1 MSHHQFV
8 SLKRLKEKN
17 IIEVAARHNLRE
29 IAAEWRSPATKID
42 SRRSHLNQVIAGPCE
57 AVEVARLAQRLMREA
72 GIGSLRKDAVLG
84 LEVLVS
90 LPPEMDAELQD
101 AVFSDAVKWTES
113 HFNAPVLSAVTHR
126 DEAAPHCHILVLP
139 LVKGRMIGSELY
151 GNKAKLRGMLADFH
165 DKVGKRYGLM
175 TKATMLD
182 TYRFANRLALERTF
196 AALQGHA
203 LSDAVL
209 GVLLE
214 PHLQNPAPLLAV
226 LGLPV
231 PVPYKAP
238 SAFVK
243 TMTRPMPKRV

>member
-1 MSHHQFV
+1 M
-8 SLKRLKEKN
+8 
-17 IIEVAARHNLRE
+17 AARHNLRE
-29 IAAEWRSPATKID
+29 IAAEWRSPATKINQY
-42 SRRSHLNQVIAGPCE
+42 RRSHLNQVIAGPCE

-72 GIGSLRKDAVLG
+72 GIGSLRKESVLG

-90 LPPEMDAELQD
+90 LPPKMDAELQD
-101 AVFSDAVKWTES
+101 AVFMDAVKWTAS
-113 HFNAPVLSAVTHR
+113 HFNAPVLSAVIR
-126 DEAAPHCHILVLP
+126 DDGGTTSCHILVLP

-182 TYRFANRLALERTF
+182 TYRLANRLPLERAF

-214 PHLQNPAPLLAV
+214 PHLQNPAPLLTV
-226 LGLPV
+226 LGLAM

-243 TMTRPMPKRV
+243 TMTKPMPKRG